1 LTIFRY
7 VEEPDVLVK
16 KISEFEF
23 EAGDEEQPRKNLE
36 LQKEKNQIFSDIQ
49 NQQESDDRKL
59 KEQDPVSYR

>member
-1 LTIFRY
+1 MTIFRY